1 MSDVRRTPSRLRRGF
16 TLIELLVVIAII
28 AILIGLLLPAVQ
40 KVRDAAA
47 RVSCQNNM
55 KQFGL
60 AFHNYESA
68 NGVFPPA
75 QGARQYGAPNY
86 PVWTGKNILNWAWA
100 ILPYIEQDNTKNLF
114 TFSDTVI
121 TPPVAAYVMPNS
133 FVSQSPKIFRCPSD
147 NFAAQTPRGL
157 SSQPQYPFGLGS
169 YGVSSGT
176 DSVWITG
183 TFPEKNDGLIH
194 FNGRVSIVSITDG
207 TSNTLLG
214 GERSFDDPGL
224 KAIGI
229 SDDTLAYHAAIW
241 RNGYLPALSFLRVP
255 LDQVNYRIPTNPAPT
270 GTARSLAFNKRL
282 LGYSSN
288 HSGGANVVFGD
299 GSVRFLRD
307 STPFITL
314 QAMVTRMGG
323 EVYSND

>member
-1 MSDVRRTPSRLRRGF
+1 MFVSSERTQRYRRAF

-40 KVRDAAA
+40 KVREAAA
-47 RVSCQNNM
+47 RMTCANNL
-55 KQFGL
+55 KQLGL
-60 AFHNYESA
+60 ACHNYESA
-68 NGVFPPA
+68 NSALPPL

-86 PVWTGKNILNWAWA
+86 PTWTGKNVLNWAHA
-100 ILPYIEQDNTKNLF
+100 LLPYVEQDNTAKLF

-121 TPPVAAYVMPNS
+121 TPPVAAYTMPNS
-133 FVSQSPKIFRCPSD
+133 FVSQSPKVFRCPSD

-157 SSQPQYPFGLGS
+157 SSQPEYPFGLGS

-176 DSVWITG
+176 DSAWITG
-183 TFPEKNDGLIH
+183 TYPEKNDGLIF
-194 FNGRVSIVSITDG
+194 FNSRVAITSITDG

-241 RNGYLPALSFLRVP
+241 RNGYLPPLSSLRVP
-255 LDQVNYRIPTNPAPT
+255 LDQINYRIPPGTPTSGPAK
-270 GTARSLAFNKRL
+270 SLAFNKRL

-288 HSGGANVVFGD
+288 HTGGANLVFGD

-307 STPFITL
+307 SLPLITL
-314 QAMVTRMGG
+314 QGMATRSNG
-323 EVYSND
+323 EVLINE